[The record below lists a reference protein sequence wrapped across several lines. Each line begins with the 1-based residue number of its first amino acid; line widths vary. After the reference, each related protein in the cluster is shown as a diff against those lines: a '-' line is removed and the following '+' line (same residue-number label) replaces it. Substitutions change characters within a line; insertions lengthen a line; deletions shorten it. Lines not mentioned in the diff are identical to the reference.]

1 MSWPQFIGLVLAPFA
16 AGWTLRRVVRWHRDQ
31 AEGEEWRLKFATR
44 QTSKRL
50 EEWQEEKR
58 RRRGNL

>member
-1 MSWPQFIGLVLAPFA
+1 MTIAQFIVLVLAPFA
-16 AGWTLRRVVRWHRDQ
+16 AGWLLRRVVRWRRDQ

-50 EEWQEEKR
+50 DEWQEEKR